1 VEFSGLIIRAAQ
13 TVATGLGGAVAYD
26 GVKRVAR
33 SGLMRN
39 AAVTVTAW
47 GLRGARAAEAGAEQA
62 RLTVGDV
69 ISEARARLGEQ
80 APVPGAA
87 NGHGHEH

>member
-1 VEFSGLIIRAAQ
+1 MELGGLIFRAAQ
-13 TVATGLGGAVAYD
+13 IVATGLGGAVAYD

-33 SGLMRN
+33 AGVLRN
-39 AAVTVTAW
+39 VAVTVTTW
-47 GLRGARAAEAGAEQA
+47 GLRGVRAAGSGAEQA
-62 RLTVGDV
+62 RLTIGDV
-69 ISEARARLGEQ
+69 IGEARGRLGEE